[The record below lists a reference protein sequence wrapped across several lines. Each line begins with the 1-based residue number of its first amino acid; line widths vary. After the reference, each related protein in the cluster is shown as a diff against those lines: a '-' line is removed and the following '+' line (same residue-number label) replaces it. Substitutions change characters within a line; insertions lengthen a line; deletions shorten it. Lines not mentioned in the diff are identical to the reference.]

1 MHSYLKPLEKQ
12 FNQHADA
19 VKAVWMKGYLLN
31 QFEFYGLQ
39 APERSLLCKKHY
51 KQYPIDNGKELETI
65 VKECFGL
72 PQREYQY
79 FAIGL
84 FAHHKKLWNA
94 SSIKTIAYCL
104 QQKSW
109 WDSVDGIASD
119 WIGSYFTMFPE
130 QMIPVTAKWNLSK
143 NKWLQRSSIMFQ
155 KASKKNTDTILLS
168 RYILNCAHSK
178 EFFIQKAIGWALREY
193 SKTDPVWVKK
203 FVKENKLAA
212 LSEREALK
220 RINKQSPSN

>member
-1 MHSYLKPLEKQ
+1 MKSYLL
-12 FNQHADA
+12 D
-19 VKAVWMKGYLLN
+19 

-39 APERSLLCKKHY
+39 APERSLLCKQHY
-51 KQYPIDNGKELETI
+51 KQYPVSDAEELETI
-65 VKECFGL
+65 VKECFHL

-84 FAHHKKLWNA
+84 FAYHKKLWNT
-94 SSIKTIAYCL
+94 SSIKIIEYCL

-119 WIGSYFTMFPE
+119 WLGPYFKMFPGKI
-130 QMIPVTAKWNLSK
+130 IPITSRWNKSK
-143 NKWLQRSSIMFQ
+143 NMWLQRSSIMFQ
-155 KASKKNTDTILLS
+155 KAYKKDTDTTLLS
-168 RYILNCAHSK
+168 QYILNCVYSK

-193 SKTDPVWVKK
+193 SKTNPGWVKQ
-203 FVKENKLAA
+203 FVKENTLAP

-220 RINKQSPSN
+220 RINK